1 MIAIEIFKNFLASFS
16 GLMKFRRKFHIT
28 GHVMENKTP
37 KEFDNL
43 FILSSSYLNTSKIKK
58 SIRNR
63 SR

>member
-1 MIAIEIFKNFLASFS
+1 MIAIEIFKNFYPFF

-43 FILSSSYLNTSKIKK
+43 FILSSSYLNTLKLKIY
-58 SIRNR
+58 
-63 SR
+63 